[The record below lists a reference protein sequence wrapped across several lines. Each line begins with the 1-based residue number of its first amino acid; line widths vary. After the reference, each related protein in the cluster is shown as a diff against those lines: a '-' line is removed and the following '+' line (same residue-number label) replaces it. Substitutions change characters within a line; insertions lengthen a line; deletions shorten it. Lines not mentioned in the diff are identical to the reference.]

1 MSEKI
6 QTLITN
12 SGDAIL
18 KASALQA
25 ASPIVLALEECD
37 PELRAEAVNL
47 FKQLSSGELDEG
59 ERHATLALLAEIL
72 FPNSDERGLSGLDL
86 EEAEE
91 IAKQISP
98 ESKVV
103 LEQMDREEASFA
115 ERLRDLMKKKEV
127 TQEQLA
133 AKLGI
138 GQPAIS
144 MMLQRTCRP
153 QKRTV
158 FRLAEALSVSPNELW
173 PNIEGQ

>member
-1 MSEKI
+1 MSEKTM
-6 QTLITN
+6 QLIAH
-12 SGDAIL
+12 SSDAIL

-37 PELRAEAVNL
+37 PELREEAINL
-47 FKQLSSGELDEG
+47 FKQLTSGELDEG
-59 ERHATLALLAEIL
+59 ERYATIAVLAEIL
-72 FPNSDERGLSGLDL
+72 FPNSDEKGFPGLDL
-86 EEAEE
+86 REAEE

-98 ESKVV
+98 ESKEV
-103 LEQMDREEASFA
+103 LGRMDREEASFA
-115 ERLRDLMKKKEV
+115 ERLRDLMKNKAI

-133 AKLGI
+133 DKLGI

-158 FRLAEALSVSPNELW
+158 FRLAEALGVTAEELW
-173 PNIEGQ
+173 PNCS